1 MILSLQTCEFPLLD
15 MTNKRFLVRTKGLCA
30 KGTRITKVEKIKGFR
45 YRESNPGLLGESQ
58 LS

>member
-1 MILSLQTCEFPLLD
+1 MPQTLLSEFEMSMARKCNGDQLNLAVKKQTQ
-15 MTNKRFLVRTKGLCA
+15 
-30 KGTRITKVEKIKGFR
+30 KGFR